1 MENCLP
7 SALFGFRG
15 FLQSIICIVL
25 SVRWQINLVN
35 IVDWCLY
42 RLLVLW
48 LWRGWGRW
56 CQWKLSYTMV
66 SSGAATDHDD
76 HDHCSGTMIVSR
88 AAVILIEILSELSRS
103 WSRSDHWVMRDN
115 WSCVRYSPQLSSWIK
130 QTRLKRQNFTITSR
144 TLEREAISSKVW
156 FLKYEKVL
164 ITPN

>member
-1 MENCLP
+1 MDNHLP
-7 SALFGFRG
+7 LALVGFRG

-88 AAVILIEILSELSRS
+88 AAVILIEILSELGQE
-103 WSRSDHWVMRDN
+103 WSLGDAGQLIM
-115 WSCVRYSPQLSSWIK
+115 CQILSSAQLMDQINK
-130 QTRLKRQNFTITSR
+130 IETSKFYHHIQNNG
-144 TLEREAISSKVW
+144 ERG
-156 FLKYEKVL
+156 
-164 ITPN
+164 NQQ